1 MEILLQRDLGSSML
15 SIAVI
20 LGWLGLF
27 FVFLRVLTILIKRI
41 LEGISKNRNYLNK
54 SINLNLSHKPFI
66 TKYNNLKMSILD
78 KVKIGNSVQ
87 INLELSKDRLTK
99 ETIDAINV
107 SSLGKIINFKITD
120 GKGIG
125 VVLQLSNGKE
135 QWFFEDEIDLLD
147 ENGNIIKKNNKKEN
161 SNFIFDFLRGLNYE
175 NKNKVT
181 ELLNP
186 INFFIWL
193 VVSFKDIF

>member
-1 MEILLQRDLGSSML
+1 
-15 SIAVI
+15 
-20 LGWLGLF
+20 
-27 FVFLRVLTILIKRI
+27 
-41 LEGISKNRNYLNK
+41 
-54 SINLNLSHKPFI
+54 
-66 TKYNNLKMSILD
+66 MSILD

-87 INLELSKDRLTK
+87 VNLELSKDRLNK

-107 SSLGKIINFKITD
+107 SSLGKVSDFRITD

-147 ENGNIIKKNNKKEN
+147 ENGNVIKKNNDKKEN
-161 SNFIFDFLRGLNYE
+161 SNFIFDFLSGLNYE
-175 NKNKVT
+175 NKNKLS

>member
-1 MEILLQRDLGSSML
+1 
-15 SIAVI
+15 
-20 LGWLGLF
+20 
-27 FVFLRVLTILIKRI
+27 
-41 LEGISKNRNYLNK
+41 
-54 SINLNLSHKPFI
+54 
-66 TKYNNLKMSILD
+66 MSILD

-87 INLELSKDRLTK
+87 VNLQLSKDRLTK

-107 SSLGKIINFKITD
+107 SSLGKISDFRITD

-147 ENGNIIKKNNKKEN
+147 ENGNVIKENNYKKEN
-161 SNFIFDFLRGLNYE
+161 SNFIYDFLSVLNYE
-175 NKNKVT
+175 NKNKVSD
-181 ELLNP
+181 LLNP

>member
-1 MEILLQRDLGSSML
+1 
-15 SIAVI
+15 
-20 LGWLGLF
+20 
-27 FVFLRVLTILIKRI
+27 
-41 LEGISKNRNYLNK
+41 
-54 SINLNLSHKPFI
+54 
-66 TKYNNLKMSILD
+66 MSILD
-78 KVKIGNSVQ
+78 KVKIGTSVQ
-87 INLELSKDRLTK
+87 VNLELSKDRLTK

-107 SSLGKIINFKITD
+107 SSLGKISDFRITD

-147 ENGNIIKKNNKKEN
+147 ENGNVIKKNNDKKEN
-161 SNFIFDFLRGLNYE
+161 SNFIFDFLRRLNYE
-175 NKNKVT
+175 NKNKVS

>member
-1 MEILLQRDLGSSML
+1 
-15 SIAVI
+15 
-20 LGWLGLF
+20 
-27 FVFLRVLTILIKRI
+27 
-41 LEGISKNRNYLNK
+41 
-54 SINLNLSHKPFI
+54 
-66 TKYNNLKMSILD
+66 MSILD

-87 INLELSKDRLTK
+87 VNLELSKDRLTK

-107 SSLGKIINFKITD
+107 SSLGKISDFRITD

-147 ENGNIIKKNNKKEN
+147 ENGNVIKKNYDKKEN
-161 SNFIFDFLRGLNYE
+161 SNFIFNFLRRLNYE
-175 NKNKVT
+175 NKNKVS

-186 INFFIWL
+186 INFFLWL
-193 VVSFKDIF
+193 IVSFKDIF

>member
-1 MEILLQRDLGSSML
+1 
-15 SIAVI
+15 
-20 LGWLGLF
+20 
-27 FVFLRVLTILIKRI
+27 
-41 LEGISKNRNYLNK
+41 
-54 SINLNLSHKPFI
+54 
-66 TKYNNLKMSILD
+66 MSILD

-87 INLELSKDRLTK
+87 VNLELSKDRLTK

-107 SSLGKIINFKITD
+107 SSLGKISDFRITD

-147 ENGNIIKKNNKKEN
+147 ENGNVIKKNNDKKEN
-161 SNFIFDFLRGLNYE
+161 INFIFDFLTGLNYQ
-175 NKNKVT
+175 NKNKIS

>member
-1 MEILLQRDLGSSML
+1 MTR
-15 SIAVI
+15 
-20 LGWLGLF
+20 
-27 FVFLRVLTILIKRI
+27 
-41 LEGISKNRNYLNK
+41 
-54 SINLNLSHKPFI
+54 
-66 TKYNNLKMSILD
+66 YNNLKMSILD
-78 KVKIGNSVQ
+78 KAKIGNYVQ
-87 INLELSKDRLTK
+87 VNLELSRDRLTK

-107 SSLGKIINFKITD
+107 SSLGKISDFRITD

-125 VVLQLSNGKE
+125 VVLQLSNEKE

-147 ENGNIIKKNNKKEN
+147 ENGNVIKKYNDKKKN
-161 SNFIFDFLRGLNYE
+161 SNFIFKFLKGLNYE
-175 NKNKVT
+175 HKNKVS

>member
-1 MEILLQRDLGSSML
+1 
-15 SIAVI
+15 
-20 LGWLGLF
+20 
-27 FVFLRVLTILIKRI
+27 
-41 LEGISKNRNYLNK
+41 
-54 SINLNLSHKPFI
+54 
-66 TKYNNLKMSILD
+66 MSILD

-87 INLELSKDRLTK
+87 VNLELSRDRLTK

-107 SSLGKIINFKITD
+107 SSLGKISDFRITD

-147 ENGNIIKKNNKKEN
+147 ENGNVIKKNNKKQN

-175 NKNKVT
+175 NKNNVS

>member
-1 MEILLQRDLGSSML
+1 
-15 SIAVI
+15 
-20 LGWLGLF
+20 
-27 FVFLRVLTILIKRI
+27 
-41 LEGISKNRNYLNK
+41 
-54 SINLNLSHKPFI
+54 
-66 TKYNNLKMSILD
+66 MSILD

-87 INLELSKDRLTK
+87 VNLELSKDRLNK
-99 ETIDAINV
+99 ETIDAIKV
-107 SSLGKIINFKITD
+107 SSLGKISDFRITD

-147 ENGNIIKKNNKKEN
+147 ENGNVIKKNNDKKEN
-161 SNFIFDFLRGLNYE
+161 SNFIFKFLRGLNYE
-175 NKNKVT
+175 NKNKIS

-193 VVSFKDIF
+193 VVSFRDIF

>member
-1 MEILLQRDLGSSML
+1 
-15 SIAVI
+15 
-20 LGWLGLF
+20 
-27 FVFLRVLTILIKRI
+27 
-41 LEGISKNRNYLNK
+41 
-54 SINLNLSHKPFI
+54 
-66 TKYNNLKMSILD
+66 MSILD

-87 INLELSKDRLTK
+87 VNLHLSKDRLTK

-107 SSLGKIINFKITD
+107 SSLGKISDFRITD

-147 ENGNIIKKNNKKEN
+147 ENGNVIKKINYEKEN
-161 SNFIFDFLRGLNYE
+161 SNLIYDFLKGLNYE
-175 NKNKVT
+175 NKNNVSD
-181 ELLNP
+181 LLNP

-193 VVSFKDIF
+193 AVSFKDIF

>member
-1 MEILLQRDLGSSML
+1 
-15 SIAVI
+15 
-20 LGWLGLF
+20 
-27 FVFLRVLTILIKRI
+27 
-41 LEGISKNRNYLNK
+41 
-54 SINLNLSHKPFI
+54 
-66 TKYNNLKMSILD
+66 MSILD

-87 INLELSKDRLTK
+87 VNLELSKDRLTK

-107 SSLGKIINFKITD
+107 SSLGKISNFRITD

-135 QWFFEDEIDLLD
+135 QWFFEDEINLLD
-147 ENGNIIKKNNKKEN
+147 ENGNVIEKINDKKKN

-175 NKNKVT
+175 NKNKVR
-181 ELLNP
+181 ELLYP

>member
-1 MEILLQRDLGSSML
+1 
-15 SIAVI
+15 
-20 LGWLGLF
+20 
-27 FVFLRVLTILIKRI
+27 
-41 LEGISKNRNYLNK
+41 
-54 SINLNLSHKPFI
+54 
-66 TKYNNLKMSILD
+66 MSILD

-87 INLELSKDRLTK
+87 VNLELSRDRLTK

-107 SSLGKIINFKITD
+107 SSLGKISDFRITD

-135 QWFFEDEIDLLD
+135 QWFFEDEIDLID
-147 ENGNIIKKNNKKEN
+147 ENGNIIKKNNDKKEN
-161 SNFIFDFLRGLNYE
+161 SNFIFDFLRELNYE
-175 NKNKVT
+175 NKNKVS

-193 VVSFKDIF
+193 IVSFKDIF

>member
-1 MEILLQRDLGSSML
+1 
-15 SIAVI
+15 
-20 LGWLGLF
+20 
-27 FVFLRVLTILIKRI
+27 
-41 LEGISKNRNYLNK
+41 
-54 SINLNLSHKPFI
+54 
-66 TKYNNLKMSILD
+66 MSILD

-87 INLELSKDRLTK
+87 INLGQSKDRLTK

-107 SSLGKIINFKITD
+107 SSLGKISDFRITD

-147 ENGNIIKKNNKKEN
+147 ENGNVIKKINDKKDN
-161 SNFIFDFLRGLNYE
+161 SNFIFNFLRGLNYE
-175 NKNKVT
+175 NKNQVSQ
-181 ELLNP
+181 LLNP

>member
-1 MEILLQRDLGSSML
+1 
-15 SIAVI
+15 
-20 LGWLGLF
+20 
-27 FVFLRVLTILIKRI
+27 
-41 LEGISKNRNYLNK
+41 
-54 SINLNLSHKPFI
+54 
-66 TKYNNLKMSILD
+66 MSILD

-99 ETIDAINV
+99 ETIDAINI
-107 SSLGKIINFKITD
+107 SSLGKISDFRITD

-125 VVLQLSNGKE
+125 GVLQLSNGKE
-135 QWFFEDEIDLLD
+135 QWFFEDEIDILD
-147 ENGNIIKKNNKKEN
+147 ENGNVIKRNNDKKEN
-161 SNFIFDFLRGLNYE
+161 SDFIFDSSRGLNYE
-175 NKNKVT
+175 IKNKVS